1 MTIIEFI
8 FVIVII
14 LSIGLVIY
22 NIVYKNTKFIN
33 VDNITDNTVNNNTN
47 GNLKVNDFNNLPLFN
62 NSNNQ
67 KLEQYYLIK
76 QNKKSFDKRKD
87 ILTQDIDT
95 ENKEIDDFN
104 ISYFNFY
111 DQINNTTSNYNNSV
125 DKLHLLNNINDFDT
139 KKNNNKTIREIYN
152 ELVN

>member
-33 VDNITDNTVNNNTN
+33 VDNTTDNTVKNNTN
-47 GNLKVNDFNNLPLFN
+47 DKLKVNDFNNLPLFN

-87 ILTQDIDT
+87 NLIRDIDT

-104 ISYFNFY
+104 INYFNFY

>member
-22 NIVYKNTKFIN
+22 NIVYKNNKFIN
-33 VDNITDNTVNNNTN
+33 VDNTTDNTVNNNTN